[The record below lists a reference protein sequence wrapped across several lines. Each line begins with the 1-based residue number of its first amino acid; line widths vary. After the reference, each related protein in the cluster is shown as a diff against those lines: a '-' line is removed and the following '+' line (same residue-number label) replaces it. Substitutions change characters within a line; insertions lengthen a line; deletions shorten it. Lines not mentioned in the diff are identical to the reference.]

1 MGQRSARASPTAGSL
16 VARLF
21 SQVLSQ
27 GDSAELAVST
37 LREAIANRPRA
48 EGRV

>member
-1 MGQRSARASPTAGSL
+1 MGRRSARASPTAGSL

-37 LREAIANRPRA
+37 LREAMANWPHA
-48 EGRV
+48 EGRI